1 MAYTLRMR
9 RIQIYIEERLDERLG
24 TEAARSGV
32 SKAALIREAVALRY
46 GDSAPLTDPLDRL
59 VASLD
64 VEPGEIDEVVY
75 GSGGGE
81 TVATPRR
88 PLRRKR

>member
-1 MAYTLRMR
+1 MR
-9 RIQIYIEERLDERLG
+9 RIQIYIEEQLDERLG

-46 GDSAPLTDPLDRL
+46 GSSATFADPLDRL

-64 VEPGEIDEVVY
+64 VEPGQVDEVVY
-75 GSGGGE
+75 GPARGE
-81 TVATPRR
+81 AMDVPRR
-88 PLRRKR
+88 RPRRQR